1 MESFRLAP
9 PRELGGEEVLELR
22 DYQERKRTV
31 FPSEKTEEMALPSS
45 NVIQFVT
52 SAGSI
57 VTARPS
63 GTEPKIKFYFSVCM
77 SPEELARKN
86 DYTQAKKELENRI
99 VRLKSALG
107 ING

>member
-1 MESFRLAP
+1 MESFRAAP
-9 PRELGGEEVLELR
+9 PRELAGEEVLELR

-31 FPSEKTEEMALPSS
+31 FPSEKTEDIALPSS

-77 SPEELARKN
+77 SPEELAKKN
-86 DYTQAKKELENRI
+86 DYGQAKKELESRI
-99 VRLKSALG
+99 VRLKAALG